1 MLFDETVLPKLRKQI
16 MFGNDGLEI
25 SLRRDGLDATV
36 QMSGR

>member
-1 MLFDETVLPKLRKQI
+1 MKQFFPNLRKQI